1 MEFIYITCNVS
12 MLEAITNLL
21 DEEKFTD
28 YQVIEQVTAK
38 SNYSLPRL
46 NTAVWPSYNSTIFIQ
61 ESDTEKVSVFIDK
74 IKEMNQSA
82 FNNGEL
88 IALFAWNINK
98 YLEVKS
104 VE

>member
-46 NTAVWPSYNSTIFIQ
+46 NTAVWPSYNSAIFIQ
-61 ESDTEKVSVFIDK
+61 ESDTEKVSAFIEK

-88 IALFAWNINK
+88 IALFAWNIHK